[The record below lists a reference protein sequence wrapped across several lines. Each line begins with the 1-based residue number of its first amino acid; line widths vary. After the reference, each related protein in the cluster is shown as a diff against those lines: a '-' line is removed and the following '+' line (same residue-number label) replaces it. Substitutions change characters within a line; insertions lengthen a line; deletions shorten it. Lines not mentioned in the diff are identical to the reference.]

1 MKTADIITKRLV
13 ENVVPVG
20 QANFPMALT
29 VAFRINGAADREKLI
44 GILGMYGYK
53 TWATVRERTISDTKS
68 TYDYYVNVEVP
79 AKKEL

>member
-20 QANFPMALT
+20 QANIPMSLT
-29 VAFRINGAADREKLI
+29 VAFRINGVADREKLI

-79 AKKEL
+79 A